1 MGGARLQKRLP
12 IISGHAIMRPMDL
25 LYAKYNRHRLPPFQ
39 IETSIWRDCGRKFI
53 LKKALGPDAVGHLQ
67 RLYEPAAPIR
77 HSLRGDRLRLP
88 EVTVIDEQTRRF
100 DFVEGRSLDALL
112 VSAFREQDQA
122 RFLGIIADYLALLK
136 NAFTTVQAPV
146 LTAAMRLV
154 FGLASPAELDG
165 LGPFLTPALV
175 DLVFENILVDGDRHY
190 LIDHEWVFEGC
201 LPVSFVL
208 FRSLFYF
215 YEKNKAFGIE
225 AWMPLPAVLERLT
238 LAPETVRRYREM
250 DEAFQT
256 YVFGRERCYR
266 YKDRYAKYAHS
277 VPSLLETIE
286 HQRQVV
292 RDYHAEIEHLR
303 QVIDVMQNS
312 CGWQFV
318 QKTGRLMDTHFP
330 PGTCRRRALERM
342 LRRL

>member
-1 MGGARLQKRLP
+1 
-12 IISGHAIMRPMDL
+12 MRPMDL

-39 IETSIWRDCGRKFI
+39 VETSIWRDGDRKFV
-53 LKKALGPDAVGHLQ
+53 LKKALASAAVGHLQ
-67 RLYEPAAPIR
+67 RLHEQAAPIR
-77 HSLRGDRLRLP
+77 HSLRGDRIRLP
-88 EVTVIDEQTRRF
+88 EVTVIDEQTLRF

-112 VSAFREQDQA
+112 VSAFLEQDKA
-122 RFLGIIADYLALLK
+122 RFLGIIADYLALL
-136 NAFTTVQAPV
+136 NSAFTTVSAPV
-146 LTAAMRLV
+146 LTEAMRQV

-201 LPVSFVL
+201 LPISFVL

-215 YEKNKAFGIE
+215 YEKNKTFGLE
-225 AWMPLPAVLERLT
+225 AWMPLTAVLERFA

-250 DEAFQT
+250 DEVFQAH
-256 YVFGRERCYR
+256 VFGRERCYR

-292 RDYHAEIEHLR
+292 QDYHAEIENMR
-303 QVIDVMQNS
+303 QMMRNS
-312 CGWQFV
+312 VGWQVV
-318 QKTGRLMDTHFP
+318 QKTGRLMDRHFP
-330 PGTCRRRALERM
+330 PGTRRRRVLERI